1 MDEESTGRRRVK
13 RSREE
18 VGRLLADFAGSG
30 LSRKQWCDLNTISVA
45 TLGYWLRREREEA
58 SRTVSLVPIE
68 VRDAAEPLRP
78 RWHSARMSVLPQAR
92 LMWRGAAA

>member
-1 MDEESTGRRRVK
+1 
-13 RSREE
+13 
-18 VGRLLADFAGSG
+18 LLADFAGSG

-68 VRDAAEPLRP
+68 VRDAAETAAATVAQRTHERP
-78 RWHSARMSVLPQAR
+78 AAGSVE
-92 LMWRGAAA
+92 WRGAAA